1 MMEIGIIAGV
11 ICLFAGLISF
21 FVLRRN
27 SMEEARGLASYD
39 VDEESEV
46 EYEDEIVE
54 VPMTLET
61 TERDPA
67 LEPFLASP
75 LHTVPLASSLIV
87 RNSANLQHQ
96 PGTNSSHLPGRK
108 KKAKT
113 LTSRRSLKDRRSPP
127 ALEAFDSLRSIQ
139 TPRAH
144 ASYTPSPLSPRSR
157 RRTEHHGGR
166 SSSEEHQELQELVR
180 LSSELREK
188 RQSFSN
194 KLGEHVRCVAD
205 ALNTAQPQAASGQQP
220 PADPRMAASLSMV
233 SLAESGGGLSEQVM
247 YSPRTHHPDE
257 HATEQHLSPTSA
269 IHHHPSHHHH
279 HPHAH
284 AGIRASPVQQHP
296 SQFDNYVQSTPLG
309 VQTPSGLSHTYGTTT
324 TTAETPVATPVH
336 SLHPPSTAFSSSRR
350 SPGIGSEYVMSSM

>member
-1 MMEIGIIAGV
+1 MSATPPP
-11 ICLFAGLISF
+11 F
-21 FVLRRN
+21 N
-27 SMEEARGLASYD
+27 NP
-39 VDEESEV
+39 
-46 EYEDEIVE
+46 
-54 VPMTLET
+54 VPQ
-61 TERDPA
+61 
-67 LEPFLASP
+67 
-75 LHTVPLASSLIV
+75 
-87 RNSANLQHQ
+87 SANLQHQ
-96 PGTNSSHLPGRK
+96 PGAANSPGRK

-166 SSSEEHQELQELVR
+166 SSSEEHQDLQELVR

-205 ALNTAQPQAASGQQP
+205 ALNTAQPQTSQLPGAPS
-220 PADPRMAASLSMV
+220 DPRMAASLSMV
-233 SLAESGGGLSEQVM
+233 SLPESGGGLSEQVI

-257 HATEQHLSPTSA
+257 HATEQHLLPTSA

-309 VQTPSGLSHTYGTTT
+309 VQTPSGLSHTYGTATT
-324 TTAETPVATPVH
+324 VETPVATPVH